1 MKRSFFAAIGAGAA
15 TACLATTPALAHT
28 GAGAA
33 SGLSAGL
40 LHPIGGLDHLLAM
53 VAVGVLAAQQG
64 GRALWIVPAAFVGM
78 MILGGVLAIA
88 GVGMPMVEIGILGS
102 VIVLGGAVALGKQM
116 PLAVAAGLVGLFAIF
131 HGHAHGAEMPAGAN
145 VLEYAVGFALVTMV
159 LHAAGIGLCFA
170 VRSVAGK
177 LAPFTLR
184 ATGVAVTGA
193 GVALAVG

>member
-1 MKRSFFAAIGAGAA
+1 MKRSFFAAIGTGAA
-15 TACLATTPALAHT
+15 TACLAATPALAHT
-28 GAGAA
+28 GAGAT

-78 MILGGVLAIA
+78 TILGGVLAIA

-102 VIVLGGAVALGKQM
+102 VIVLGGAVALGKQI

-131 HGHAHGAEMPAGAN
+131 HGHAHGAEMPAG
-145 VLEYAVGFALVTMV
+145 VSGVEYAVGFALVTMV
-159 LHAAGIGLCFA
+159 LHATGIGLCFA
-170 VRSVAGK
+170 VRSAAGK
-177 LAPFTLR
+177 LAPFALR